1 MLIPKL
7 EKNASTIARGGMS
20 CSGCVGRVG
29 SRPLDELKSARVERL
44 RVMIELEVEVAVIVP
59 QQDVHVGLEAAL
71 CRRR

>member
-1 MLIPKL
+1 MLVPKL

-20 CSGCVGRVG
+20 CSTGSGRVG